1 MRVFITDC
9 EGPISKNDNA
19 FELSSHYIPGGD
31 RFFAVVSRYDDVLAD
46 IVRRPGYKAGDTL
59 KLILPFLKAY
69 GATDEG
75 MKNFSSENILLV
87 PGAKNTLRYVSSIM
101 PSFIVST
108 SYEHYIRALCEAISF
123 PFSNTYCTRLSIDRY
138 DINDSEATRLR
149 ELASEIRDMPVV
161 EIPEDAESIDDLKV
175 EHQAVIK
182 RLDEIFWREISKM
195 RIGGIFRDVNPVG
208 GYEKAKAVRD
218 ISSKLNVKL
227 SEVIYVGDSITDVE
241 SFRLVRKGGGLTIS
255 FNGNAYAVREAEVAV
270 LSSHTVTIS
279 ILADVFNRGGKERVL
294 ELVEDWSIEK
304 IRSLCGSRLADALY
318 KVSKRHPVK
327 VELITPKNMKRLM
340 HESSSFRKNVRGEA
354 VGALG

>member
-1 MRVFITDC
+1 
-9 EGPISKNDNA
+9 
-19 FELSSHYIPGGD
+19 
-31 RFFAVVSRYDDVLAD
+31 
-46 IVRRPGYKAGDTL
+46 
-59 KLILPFLKAY
+59 
-69 GATDEG
+69 
-75 MKNFSSENILLV
+75 
-87 PGAKNTLRYVSSIM
+87 
-101 PSFIVST
+101 T